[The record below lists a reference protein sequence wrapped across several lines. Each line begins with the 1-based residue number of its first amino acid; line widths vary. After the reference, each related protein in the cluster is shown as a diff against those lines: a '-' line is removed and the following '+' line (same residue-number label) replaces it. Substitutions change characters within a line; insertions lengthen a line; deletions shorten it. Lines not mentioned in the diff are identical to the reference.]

1 MRTDHRL
8 GMRGKI
14 IMKSQFMTGLAVV
27 FSSMTVYAHG
37 PGEGPGH
44 GMMGPG
50 MMGWGYGMGW
60 FGPIFMAVF
69 WVAVIVGIIFL
80 VRWAAVSGRFRE
92 QGKSEESALDILKK
106 RYARGEITKDE
117 FEEMK
122 KDIGG

>member
-1 MRTDHRL
+1 
-8 GMRGKI
+8 
-14 IMKSQFMTGLAVV
+14 MKRQFMTGLALV

-37 PGEGPGH
+37 PGEGPGQ

-50 MMGWGYGMGW
+50 MMGWGYGIGW
-60 FGPIFMAVF
+60 FWPIFMAAF

-80 VRWAAVSGRFRE
+80 IRWVAMATRARE
-92 QGKSEESALDILKK
+92 HGKLEESALDILKK

-117 FEEMK
+117 FEKMK